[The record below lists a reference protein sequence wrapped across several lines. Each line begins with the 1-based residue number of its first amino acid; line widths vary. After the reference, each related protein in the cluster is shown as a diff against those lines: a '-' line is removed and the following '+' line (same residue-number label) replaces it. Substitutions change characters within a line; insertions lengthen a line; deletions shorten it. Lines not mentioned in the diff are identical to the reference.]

1 MSNFCSECGSSLTK
15 KSKFCS
21 SCGASVIS
29 ETPNSEN
36 IDIDYDLYG
45 FLAVFPEDNY
55 NSKNLTDQFEGA
67 ASNLLLEKVEAGDAE
82 SMLRLSLGLSLYEGY
97 TGEAVKAAKSAL
109 NHAKKNKIKLD
120 RYWFAYGRAL
130 QEDEQFDE
138 AMDAYEKSINLG
150 FGAAAV
156 YMGQLSLSVNANL
169 RNAIKYWKI
178 GATKLNSKQC
188 VSEMKRLEIDPGVY
202 QAAVELEDGSYDVIT
217 IIDK

>member
-1 MSNFCSECGSSLTK
+1 MSNFCSECGSSLTN

-21 SCGASVIS
+21 SCGTAVMHEMSKGDN
-29 ETPNSEN
+29 EEF
-36 IDIDYDLYG
+36 DYDLYG

-55 NSKNLTDQFEGA
+55 TSKNLTDQFEGPS
-67 ASNLLLEKVEAGDAE
+67 SNLLLEKVEAGDAE
-82 SMLRLSLGLSLYEGY
+82 SMLRLSLGLSLYDGY

-109 NHAKKNKIKLD
+109 NHAKKNKMKLD

-138 AMDAYEKSINLG
+138 AIDAYEKSFNLG

-156 YMGQLSLSVNANL
+156 YLGHLSLSVNANL
-169 RNAIKYWKI
+169 RSAIKYWKI
-178 GATKLNSKQC
+178 GANKLNSKQC

-202 QAAVELEDGSYDVIT
+202 QASVELEDGSYDFIT
-217 IIDK
+217 VIDK